1 MGNASTIVWQQCC
14 SDTAVDESNQVMV
27 AATRIN
33 SVFTPENVDGSIVQR
48 EKTDGGAPA
57 SSNGCPMVN
66 IN

>member
-1 MGNASTIVWQQCC
+1 
-14 SDTAVDESNQVMV
+14 MV

-48 EKTDGGAPA
+48 ENTDGGAPA

-66 IN
+66 IKTFEYLILCKVTIFSFRN